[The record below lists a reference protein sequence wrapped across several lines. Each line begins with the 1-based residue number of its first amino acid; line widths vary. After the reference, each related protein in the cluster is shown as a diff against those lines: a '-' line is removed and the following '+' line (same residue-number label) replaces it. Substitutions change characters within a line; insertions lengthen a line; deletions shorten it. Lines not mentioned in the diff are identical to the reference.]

1 MMTSLTEK
9 PLSRRDFLKGSGV
22 LVVGFSVP
30 LSFGGVARAAG
41 GSAQAIGPAS
51 IDDELIDSWIVIKE
65 SGRVTIQVG
74 KVELGTSLRTAQMQI
89 AADELDVSM
98 GKIDYVQGDTWI
110 TPDQGTTAG
119 SQSVKTQWAE
129 GLRQAAAEARAV
141 LLGLASAR
149 LGVTVS
155 DLTVTDGVVSA
166 KSDASKKVNY
176 GELIGG
182 KRFDV
187 KITGKAQPKK
197 PSTKPSQSGATKRR
211 KAGK

>member
-65 SGRVTIQVG
+65 NGRVTIQVG

-89 AADELDVSM
+89 AADELLGAV
-98 GKIDYVQGDTWI
+98 GD
-110 TPDQGTTAG
+110 PAEH
-119 SQSVKTQWAE
+119 SVEIERRGERLGDARE
-129 GLRQAAAEARAV
+129 DLGLPPPALAV
-141 LLGLASAR
+141 LVQA
-149 LGVTVS
+149 
-155 DLTVTDGVVSA
+155 
-166 KSDASKKVNY
+166 
-176 GELIGG
+176 
-182 KRFDV
+182 
-187 KITGKAQPKK
+187 
-197 PSTKPSQSGATKRR
+197 
-211 KAGK
+211 